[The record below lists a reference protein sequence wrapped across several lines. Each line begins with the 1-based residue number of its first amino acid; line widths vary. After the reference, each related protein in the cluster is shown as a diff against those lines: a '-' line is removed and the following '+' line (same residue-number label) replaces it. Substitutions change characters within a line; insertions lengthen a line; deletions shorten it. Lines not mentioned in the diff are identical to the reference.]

1 MAIRCERKSTS
12 SIRKSKK
19 KKGGKPGQSP
29 LFTSP
34 CKPIQDAP
42 RAFEFSKALL
52 FFPKLPRMR
61 NHAAARPARRM
72 LDVQHLVKQ
81 NIFHGARWNARPIHA
96 AIQQNL
102 IGPGIVTTELA
113 SPAPGA
119 PSNV

>member
-1 MAIRCERKSTS
+1 MVIRCERKSTS

-72 LDVQHLVKQ
+72 LDVQHLVTQHKF
-81 NIFHGARWNARPIHA
+81 NGPRWKARTFQEPMY
-96 AIQQNL
+96 
-102 IGPGIVTTELA
+102 T
-113 SPAPGA
+113 
-119 PSNV
+119 